1 MPNQNT
7 RSFPKNYDAG
17 DLADAYD
24 LSESDLSWSLTA
36 INTLSN
42 KITQLKNNLKESHQ
56 IHDCYFSELET
67 LAGMFEY
74 LIEER
79 HEFHAKEAK
88 LYSKE
93 WEQLKE
99 GNK

>member
-7 RSFPKNYDAG
+7 KSFPKNYNAG
-17 DLADAYD
+17 DLTDAYE
-24 LSESDLSWSLTA
+24 LSELDLSWSLTA
-36 INTLSN
+36 INTLSE
-42 KITQLKNNLKESHQ
+42 KITQLKNNLKESYQ

-74 LIEER
+74 LVSER
-79 HEFHAKEAK
+79 LEFHAKEAK
-88 LYSKE
+88 HYLEE